1 MKLLFILFSIC
12 AFQSTD
18 DFNQQLDRPNTEVRI
33 PAGTHTVTGLGQ
45 AITGKDWGTATI
57 IGQGRAS
64 TFKLDPSVTDHGIVN
79 HTDQGSWHDGN
90 IERVAFQG
98 NGNGKTL
105 LDISGYSLSFRDIF
119 IRSTNQ
125 NGLRIFNGQHFVL
138 DNVQTEGMKVGIHL
152 DNIFDATLTGCNVE
166 SCDVGILI
174 TKTHGDRGRLI
185 NINKLYAEKTNV
197 AIRAI
202 NSQFRLTGG
211 VYISDRQSNKAVDLL
226 DCSNCYIDMSQ
237 GCGRVFLNSRSHN
250 NEIIVSINDQ
260 VRVQDRGFGNT
271 VRTLRTPTIVLDPD
285 MTQKTVVKLKD
296 DKYFRHEKVYEILES
311 DSEATFRYQY
321 KVSKQVNL
329 YVEFYDVTNKEFYDF
344 KTQAWKKNPPFKTY
358 PLAWITNQ
366 ACTEDI
372 TIKIGGVDR
381 EIQARLVATR
391 GKDSE
396 LTIYKIDK
404 LED

>member
-1 MKLLFILFSIC
+1 MKLLFLLLSLG

-18 DFNQQLDRPNTEVRI
+18 DFNQQLDRPSTEVRI
-33 PAGTHTVTGLGQ
+33 AAGTHTVTGLGQ

-64 TFKLDPSVTDHGIVN
+64 TFKLDPSVTDYGIIN
-79 HTDQGSWHDGN
+79 HTDQGSWHDGHMA
-90 IERVAFQG
+90 RVAFQG
-98 NGNGKTL
+98 NENGKTL

-125 NGLRIFNGQHFVL
+125 NGLRIFNGQHFIL

-166 SCDVGILI
+166 SCDVGVLI
-174 TKTHGDRGRLI
+174 TKKDSDRGRLI
-185 NINKLYAEKTNV
+185 NINKIYAEKTKV
-197 AIRAI
+197 AVRAI

-211 VYISDRQSNKAVDLL
+211 VYTTDRQTNKAVDLL

-250 NEIIVSINDQ
+250 NEIVVSVNDQ

-271 VRTLRTPTIVLDPD
+271 VRTLRTPIIILSPPEAPELV
-285 MTQKTVVKLKD
+285 KTLENEM
-296 DKYFRHEKVYEILES
+296 YFRHVKVYEVLES
-311 DSEATFRYQY
+311 VSKSIFRYQY

-329 YVEFYDVTNKEFYDF
+329 YAEFYDVTNKEFYDF
-344 KTQAWKKNPPFKTY
+344 KTQHWKKNPPFKTY

-372 TIKIGGVDR
+372 IIKTGCMDR
-381 EIQARLVATR
+381 EIQARVIATR

-396 LTIYKIDK
+396 LVIYKIEK
-404 LED
+404 LGS